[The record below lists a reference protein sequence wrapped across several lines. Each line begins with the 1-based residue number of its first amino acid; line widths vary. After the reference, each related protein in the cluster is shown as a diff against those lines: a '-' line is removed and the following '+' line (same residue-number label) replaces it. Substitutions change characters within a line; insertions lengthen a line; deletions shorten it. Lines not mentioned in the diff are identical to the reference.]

1 MAPQTYLVTGANKG
15 VVVPRSFV
23 DCLGKCLITTFLS
36 RPQSTV
42 IATVRDPNHATSKS
56 LLELPKGDDSKL
68 VIVKIAS
75 ESETDS
81 QDAVRILQT
90 EHGIQ
95 NFDVVVANAGWGTI
109 WDSTLQ
115 TKPQE
120 VRDMVNINAIGPLLL
135 WQATH
140 KLLEASTNPRFVLI
154 GSPQGSIAGME
165 KKPLPMVAYGGSK
178 TIAHFF
184 TRRIHLE
191 FSKVTAFVID
201 PGFMKT
207 DTGNTGARHFGLA
220 EAFVDP
226 NDSAAFAV
234 KQIDNA
240 TKESTS
246 GKFLTVDANEEGG
259 VFEW

>member
-1 MAPQTYLVTGANKG
+1 M
-15 VVVPRSFV
+15 
-23 DCLGKCLITTFLS
+23 
-36 RPQSTV
+36 

-120 VRDMVNINAIGPLLL
+120 VRDMVNINAIGKRFCCRILKSLEDFSSWSTYL
-135 WQATH
+135 AQA
-140 KLLEASTNPRFVLI
+140 
-154 GSPQGSIAGME
+154 
-165 KKPLPMVAYGGSK
+165 
-178 TIAHFF
+178 
-184 TRRIHLE
+184 
-191 FSKVTAFVID
+191 
-201 PGFMKT
+201 KT
-207 DTGNTGARHFGLA
+207 DQALKVPSCCGRPL
-220 EAFVDP
+220 
-226 NDSAAFAV
+226 
-234 KQIDNA
+234 
-240 TKESTS
+240 TS
-246 GKFLTVDANEEGG
+246 C
-259 VFEW
+259 